1 MPDKKRKGQK
11 EDIEQ
16 SRLPQKSPEKNS
28 GEGES
33 LFRTLAEKSLTGI
46 YVIQNGRFCFVNP
59 ITAAYTGYSQNEL
72 IGKKAAAII
81 HPDDKKIVRSKA
93 KAMLRGEQTSPYE
106 YRILTKS
113 GQISWIMET
122 VTSISFNNKQAV
134 LGNSVDYTDHKKTEQ
149 ALKASEE
156 KYRSVVDYVG
166 IGITLIS
173 PNMEILALNQQMQK
187 WFPGIDLSQKPIC
200 YEAFHNPPSKGICSY
215 CPTIKTLQD
224 GNAHEVVTDTPRGGE
239 IKHFRTISS
248 PIKDQ
253 EGNVISVIEMVDDIT
268 ENKQIQ
274 EKLQAS
280 EIWYRI
286 LFETTG
292 AVTLILEL
300 DNTVCQVNNE
310 LERQFGYTKEE
321 VENKMSWTTMVG
333 SDDVERLLYNHR
345 LRRVD
350 PKLPPRSYEF
360 KFLKKNGEPRNVIM
374 TVDLIPG
381 TTKSICSLLD
391 ITELKHAGEALEK
404 RSQELEAK
412 THELEELNAALR
424 VLLKHREEDKNELE
438 EKVLSN
444 IKKLVMPHI
453 DKLKRSKLDEMDKT
467 CVTLIESNL
476 KDIVSPF
483 AHKLSSNYL
492 NLTPRELQIANLIKE
507 GKTTKEIANFL
518 NTSASAINICRYRL
532 RHKLGLNLKK
542 HNLQSYLSCLS

>member
-1 MPDKKRKGQK
+1 
-11 EDIEQ
+11 
-16 SRLPQKSPEKNS
+16 
-28 GEGES
+28 
-33 LFRTLAEKSLTGI
+33 
-46 YVIQNGRFCFVNP
+46 
-59 ITAAYTGYSQNEL
+59 
-72 IGKKAAAII
+72 
-81 HPDDKKIVRSKA
+81 
-93 KAMLRGEQTSPYE
+93 
-106 YRILTKS
+106 
-113 GQISWIMET
+113 
-122 VTSISFNNKQAV
+122 
-134 LGNSVDYTDHKKTEQ
+134 
-149 ALKASEE
+149 
-156 KYRSVVDYVG
+156 
-166 IGITLIS
+166 
-173 PNMEILALNQQMQK
+173 
-187 WFPGIDLSQKPIC
+187 
-200 YEAFHNPPSKGICSY
+200 
-215 CPTIKTLQD
+215 
-224 GNAHEVVTDTPRGGE
+224 
-239 IKHFRTISS
+239 
-248 PIKDQ
+248 
-253 EGNVISVIEMVDDIT
+253 MV
-268 ENKQIQ
+268 
-274 EKLQAS
+274 S
-280 EIWYRI
+280 
-286 LFETTG
+286 
-292 AVTLILEL
+292 
-300 DNTVCQVNNE
+300 
-310 LERQFGYTKEE
+310 
-321 VENKMSWTTMVG
+321 

-424 VLLKHREEDKNELE
+424 VLLKRREEDKNELE

-453 DKLKRSKLDEMDKT
+453 DKLKKHKSDEMDKT

-507 GKTTKEIANFL
+507 GKTSKEIADFL

-532 RHKLGLNLKK
+532 RHKLGLNLTK